1 MSNMN
6 EKFLVVFCTVPD
18 EETALNI
25 SKKLVENNLAA
36 CCNIVSGVKSIYR
49 WQEKIEEDSE
59 LLIII
64 KTKATMYKKMQASL
78 INWHPYEVPEVIALQ
93 INEGNKDY
101 LNWIEQN
108 VKA

>member
-1 MSNMN
+1 MPNMI
-6 EKFLVVFCTVPD
+6 EKFLVVFCMVPD
-18 EETALNI
+18 EETASNI

-49 WQEKIEEDSE
+49 WEEKITEDSE

-64 KTKATMYKKMQASL
+64 KTKSTIYKEMQESL
-78 INWHPYEVPEVIALQ
+78 IKWHPYEVPEIIALQ
-93 INEGNKDY
+93 IKEGNKDY

-108 VKA
+108 VKT